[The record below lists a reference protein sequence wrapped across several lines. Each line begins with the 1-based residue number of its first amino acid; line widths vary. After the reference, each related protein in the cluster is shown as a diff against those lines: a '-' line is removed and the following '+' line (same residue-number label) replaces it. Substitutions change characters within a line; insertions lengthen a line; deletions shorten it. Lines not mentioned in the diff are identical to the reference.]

1 MLDMKRLGKEK
12 ADKLNEEH
20 PGITLSSWLDLNYKH
35 VTLEP
40 NIVQDGK
47 RLVVKPLNVE
57 LTLALLSTD
66 NVADWAKTAFHWA
79 PSGTII
85 DKVPLDYYEQK
96 VLLVRQLLTKKL
108 VTDPDN
114 KTAQRFLNILER
126 RDADR
131 WAAKKQALSVR
142 ATATDPNNSKGGGDG
157 QEKKIT
163 FDFEIVKA

>member
-1 MLDMKRLGKEK
+1 MKRLGKEK
-12 ADKLNEEH
+12 ADKLNSEH
-20 PGITLSSWLDLNYKH
+20 PGMTLSSWLDLNYTH
-35 VTLEP
+35 VTLDQH
-40 NIVQDGK
+40 ITQDGK
-47 RLVVKPLNVE
+47 RLVCKPFCVE
-57 LTLALLSTD
+57 LTMALLSTD
-66 NVADWAKTAFHWA
+66 NVADWAKVALHFA
-79 PSGTII
+79 PAGTII
-85 DKVPLDYYEQK
+85 DKVPIDYYEQK

-114 KTAQRFLNILER
+114 KMAQRFLSILER

-142 ATATDPNNSKGGGDG
+142 ATATDPNSSKGGGDG

>member
-1 MLDMKRLGKEK
+1 MKRLGKEK
-12 ADKLNEEH
+12 ADKLNSEH
-20 PGITLSSWLDLNYKH
+20 PGMTLSSWLDLNYTH
-35 VTLEP
+35 VTLDQH
-40 NIVQDGK
+40 ITQDGK
-47 RLVVKPLNVE
+47 RLVCKPFCVE
-57 LTLALLSTD
+57 LTMALLSTD
-66 NVADWAKTAFHWA
+66 NVADWAKVALHFA
-79 PSGTII
+79 PAGTII
-85 DKVPLDYYEQK
+85 DKVPIDYYEQK

-114 KTAQRFLNILER
+114 KMAQRFLSILER

>member
-1 MLDMKRLGKEK
+1 M
-12 ADKLNEEH
+12 
-20 PGITLSSWLDLNYKH
+20 SSWLDLNYTH
-35 VTLEP
+35 VTLDQH
-40 NIVQDGK
+40 ITQDGK
-47 RLVVKPLNVE
+47 RLVCKPFCVE
-57 LTLALLSTD
+57 LTMALLSTD
-66 NVADWAKTAFHWA
+66 NVADWAKVALHFA
-79 PSGTII
+79 PAGTII
-85 DKVPLDYYEQK
+85 DKVPIDYYEQK

-114 KTAQRFLNILER
+114 KMAQRFLNILER

-142 ATATDPNNSKGGGDG
+142 ATATDPNSSKGGGDG

>member
-1 MLDMKRLGKEK
+1 MKRLGKEK
-12 ADKLNEEH
+12 ADKLNSEH
-20 PGITLSSWLDLNYKH
+20 PGMTLSSWLDLNYTH
-35 VTLEP
+35 VTLDQH
-40 NIVQDGK
+40 ITQDGK
-47 RLVVKPLNVE
+47 RLVCKPFCVE
-57 LTLALLSTD
+57 LTMALLSTD
-66 NVADWAKTAFHWA
+66 NVADWAKVALHFA
-79 PSGTII
+79 PAGTII
-85 DKVPLDYYEQK
+85 DKVPIDYYEQK

-114 KTAQRFLNILER
+114 KMAQRFLNILER

-142 ATATDPNNSKGGGDG
+142 ATATDPNSSKGGGDG